1 MRTGES
7 DETSGGPDDFDAASR
22 DQNTGVETL
31 ADGSGATAGSVN
43 GSFTDERTAPGAET
57 SVVGGTAS
65 PAADAGILV
74 TPDDETTPVVS
85 VVMPT
90 MNEEKGIGECIDRII
105 EGASVLG
112 FPTEIVV
119 SDSSTD
125 RTPEIARERG
135 ARVVTPDKRGYG
147 YAYRYAF
154 ARVRGDY
161 VVMGD
166 ADTTYDFSELPR
178 LFEPILDGEADMVM
192 GSRLEGEIRPGAMPP
207 LHQHIGNPLLTKFLN
222 VFYGAGV
229 SDAHSGFRVFRADLL
244 DELDLLTDGMEF
256 ASEMVMD
263 ASARGFT
270 IAEVPIT
277 YHERKGE
284 ATLESFR
291 DGWRH
296 VRFMLMNAP
305 GYLFSVPGV
314 LMMLAG
320 GLMMGLSAFGVRP
333 GGVTLGIHTMIA
345 GSLLVVVGYQ
355 TAILS
360 LFSTIASDPI
370 QAPTDPLTRWIQDS
384 FKLEQGATFG
394 LALFAAGA
402 AHSTF
407 LLYGWVE
414 SGYGAVPFG
423 AVNMV
428 AFTAIIVGLET
439 VFASFHLSAL
449 AEARNYSD
457 AGLRTAASSVE
468 ASTDAG
474 TRPSEAKLAA
484 EEEAR

>member
-1 MRTGES
+1 MRNGES
-7 DETSGGPDDFDAASR
+7 GGTSGGDPRDSGDSTSGVGERDA
-22 DQNTGVETL
+22 V
-31 ADGSGATAGSVN
+31 ADGGSTTAQHVRGSVTSDWRSVN
-43 GSFTDERTAPGAET
+43 GTELQFAEDHESGSAGA
-57 SVVGGTAS
+57 
-65 PAADAGILV
+65 DILV
-74 TPDDETTPVVS
+74 TPDDTATPVVS

-90 MNEEKGIGECIDRII
+90 MNEEEGIGECIDRII
-105 EGASVLG
+105 EGASALG
-112 FPTEIVV
+112 LPTEIVV

-135 ARVVTPDKRGYG
+135 ARVISPDKPGYG
-147 YAYRYAF
+147 YAYRFAF
-154 ARVRGDY
+154 ARVRGEY

-192 GSRLEGEIRPGAMPP
+192 GSRLEGEILPGAMPP
-207 LHQHIGNPLLTKFLN
+207 LHQYVGNPLLTKFLN

-244 DELDLLTDGMEF
+244 DELDLRTDGMEF

-263 ASARGFT
+263 ASARGYR
-270 IAEVPIT
+270 IEEVPIT

-305 GYLFSVPGV
+305 GYLFAVPGALMV
-314 LMMLAG
+314 LLG
-320 GLMMGLSAFGVRP
+320 SLLMGLSAFGVSP
-333 GGVTLGIHTMIA
+333 GGVTFGVHTMVA

-355 TAILS
+355 TATLS
-360 LFSTIASDPI
+360 LFSTVAADPI
-370 QAPTDPLTRWIQDS
+370 RTPNDPITRWIQGS
-384 FKLEQGATFG
+384 FSLEQGATLG
-394 LALFAAGA
+394 LGLFAVGA
-402 AHSTF
+402 AYGSYLT
-407 LLYGWVE
+407 YGWVA
-414 SGYGAVPFG
+414 SGFGAVRFA

-428 AFTAIIVGLET
+428 AFTLVVIGLGT

-449 AEARNYSD
+449 ADARNYSD
-457 AGLRTAASSVE
+457 AGLRT
-468 ASTDAG
+468 D
-474 TRPSEAKLAA
+474 
-484 EEEAR
+484 EETG

>member
-7 DETSGGPDDFDAASR
+7 DETGGGPTPSDEATVPSDDREDAVTDGGGAAPRVSGHAT
-22 DQNTGVETL
+22 TGRVAADTET
-31 ADGSGATAGSVN
+31 DTPFIWGDTGSTAGADILI
-43 GSFTDERTAPGAET
+43 TPG
-57 SVVGGTAS
+57 
-65 PAADAGILV
+65 DDV
-74 TPDDETTPVVS
+74 TPVIS

-90 MNEEKGIGECIDRII
+90 MNEEEGIGECIDRIV
-105 EGASVLG
+105 EGASALG
-112 FPTEIVV
+112 LPTEIVV

-135 ARVVTPDKRGYG
+135 AHVVTPDRPGYG

-154 ARVRGDY
+154 ARARGEY

-166 ADTTYDFSELPR
+166 ADTTYDFAELPR
-178 LFEPILDGEADMVM
+178 LFEPILDGDADIVM
-192 GSRLEGEIRPGAMPP
+192 GSRLEGEILPGAMPA
-207 LHQHIGNPLLTKFLN
+207 LHQYVGNPLLTKFLN

-244 DELDLLTDGMEF
+244 DELDLRTDGMEF
-256 ASEMVMD
+256 ASEMVMG
-263 ASARGFT
+263 ASARGFR

-277 YHERKGE
+277 YQKRKGE

-314 LMMLAG
+314 LMVLLG
-320 GLMMGLSAFGVRP
+320 GLMMGLSAFGVEP
-333 GGVTLGIHTMIA
+333 GGVTFGIHTMIA

-355 TAILS
+355 TALLS
-360 LFSTIASDPI
+360 LFSTVAADPI
-370 QAPTDPLTRWIQDS
+370 RTPTDPLTRWIQDN
-384 FKLEQGATFG
+384 FRLEQGATLG
-394 LALFAAGA
+394 LVVFAVGA
-402 AHSTF
+402 V
-407 LLYGWVE
+407 YGTYLVYEWIA
-414 SGYGAVPFG
+414 SGFGAVPFG

-428 AFTAIIVGLET
+428 AFTLIVVGLET

-449 AEARNYSD
+449 ADARDYSH
-457 AGLRTAASSVE
+457 AGLT
-468 ASTDAG
+468 
-474 TRPSEAKLAA
+474 A
-484 EEEAR
+484 EEENAGPMAEEENAGPMAEEETG

>member
-7 DETSGGPDDFDAASR
+7 DETSGDPLDSDENGTR
-22 DQNTGVETL
+22 DVNGGGSTI
-31 ADGSGATAGSVN
+31 ADGGGATASTVN
-43 GSFTDERTAPGAET
+43 GSFADSRGTAEVDT
-57 SVVGGTAS
+57 SVLDDRRSAATDTDILITA
-65 PAADAGILV
+65 
-74 TPDDETTPVVS
+74 DDEATPVVS

-90 MNEEKGIGECIDRII
+90 MNEEEGISECIDRII
-105 EGASVLG
+105 EGASALG
-112 FPTEIVV
+112 LPTEIVV
-119 SDSSTD
+119 SDSSSD

-135 ARVVTPDKRGYG
+135 ARVITPDKPGYG

-178 LFEPILDGEADMVM
+178 LFKPILDGEADMVM
-192 GSRLEGEIRPGAMPP
+192 GSRLAGEILPGAMPP
-207 LHQHIGNPLLTKFLN
+207 LHQYVGNPLLTKFLN
-222 VFYGAGV
+222 AFYGAGV

-244 DELDLLTDGMEF
+244 DDLDLRTDGMEF

-263 ASARGFT
+263 ASARGYE

-305 GYLFSVPGV
+305 GYLFSIPGV
-314 LMMLAG
+314 LMVLLG
-320 GLMMGLSAFGVRP
+320 GFMMGLSAFGVQP
-333 GGVTLGIHTMIA
+333 GGVTFGIHTMIA

-355 TAILS
+355 TALLS
-360 LFSTIASDPI
+360 LFSTVAADPI
-370 QAPTDPLTRWIQDS
+370 RVPTDPLTRWIQGN
-384 FKLEQGATFG
+384 FRLEQGATFG
-394 LALFAAGA
+394 LGLFAIGA
-402 AHSTF
+402 AHGAY
-407 LLYGWVE
+407 LLYGWVA

-423 AVNMV
+423 VANMV
-428 AFTAIIVGLET
+428 AFTLVVVGLET

-449 AEARNYSD
+449 ADARSYSD
-457 AGLRTAASSVE
+457 AGLPV
-468 ASTDAG
+468 D
-474 TRPSEAKLAA
+474 
-484 EEEAR
+484 EEAG

>member
-1 MRTGES
+1 M
-7 DETSGGPDDFDAASR
+7 SR
-22 DQNTGVETL
+22 EVDTGVGTR
-31 ADGSGATAGSVN
+31 ADGSGATASSVN
-43 GSFTDERTAPGAET
+43 GSFADRHSVSNAET
-57 SVVGGTAS
+57 SIVEQPETSTA
-65 PAADAGILV
+65 DMDILV
-74 TPDDETTPVVS
+74 TPEDEATPVVS

-90 MNEEKGIGECIDRII
+90 MNEEEGIEECIDAII
-105 EGASVLG
+105 KGASALG

-119 SDSSTD
+119 SDSSSD

-135 ARVVTPDKRGYG
+135 ARVVTPDEPGYG

-154 ARVRGDY
+154 ARVRGEY

-178 LFEPILDGEADMVM
+178 LFEPILAGEADMVM
-192 GSRLEGEIRPGAMPP
+192 GSRLEGEILPGAMPA
-207 LHQHIGNPLLTKFLN
+207 LHQYVGNPLLTKFLN

-244 DELDLLTDGMEF
+244 DDLDLRTDGMEF

-305 GYLFSVPGV
+305 GYLFSVPGA
-314 LMMLAG
+314 LMVLAG
-320 GLMMGLSAFGVRP
+320 ALMMGLSAFGVKP
-333 GGVTLGIHTMIA
+333 GGVTFGIHTMIA

-370 QAPTDPLTRWIQDS
+370 RVPTDPLTRWIQTN

-394 LALFAAGA
+394 LTLFGAGA
-402 AHSTF
+402 AYSAF
-407 LLYGWVE
+407 LLYGWVQ

-428 AFTAIIVGLET
+428 AFTVIVVGLET

-449 AEARNYSD
+449 ADARNYSD
-457 AGLRTAASSVE
+457 AGLRASDSESKATA
-468 ASTDAG
+468 
-474 TRPSEAKLAA
+474 SEEVKVAVD
-484 EEEAR
+484 EEVS

>member
-7 DETSGGPDDFDAASR
+7 DETSGDHLDSDEDRTRS
-22 DQNTGVETL
+22 
-31 ADGSGATAGSVN
+31 ADGGGSTIADGGGATASSVN
-43 GSFTDERTAPGAET
+43 GSFAERRSTTEADTSILEGETTVASDADTD
-57 SVVGGTAS
+57 
-65 PAADAGILV
+65 ILV
-74 TPDDETTPVVS
+74 TADDEATPVVS

-90 MNEEKGIGECIDRII
+90 MNEEEGISECIDRII
-105 EGASVLG
+105 EGASALG
-112 FPTEIVV
+112 LPTEIVV
-119 SDSSTD
+119 SDSSSD

-135 ARVVTPDKRGYG
+135 ARVITPDKPGYG

-178 LFEPILDGEADMVM
+178 LFKPILDGEADMVM
-192 GSRLEGEIRPGAMPP
+192 GSRLEGEILPGAMPP
-207 LHQHIGNPLLTKFLN
+207 LHQYVGNPLLTKFLN

-244 DELDLLTDGMEF
+244 DELDLRTDGMEF

-263 ASARGFT
+263 ASARGFE

-305 GYLFSVPGV
+305 GYLFSIPGV
-314 LMMLAG
+314 LMVLLG
-320 GLMMGLSAFGVRP
+320 GFMMGLSAFGVQP
-333 GGVTLGIHTMIA
+333 GGVNFGIHTMIA

-355 TAILS
+355 TAVLS
-360 LFSTIASDPI
+360 LFSTVAADPI
-370 QAPTDPLTRWIQDS
+370 RVPTDPLTRWIQGN
-384 FKLEQGATFG
+384 FRLEQGATIG
-394 LALFAAGA
+394 LGMFAVGA
-402 AHSTF
+402 AYGSY
-407 LLYGWVE
+407 LLYGWIT

-428 AFTAIIVGLET
+428 AFTLVVVGLET

-449 AEARNYSD
+449 ADARNYSD
-457 AGLRTAASSVE
+457 AGLAV
-468 ASTDAG
+468 D
-474 TRPSEAKLAA
+474 
-484 EEEAR
+484 EEAG

>member
-7 DETSGGPDDFDAASR
+7 DETGGGSGTSEEPTARTDDGGGDAI
-22 DQNTGVETL
+22 
-31 ADGSGATAGSVN
+31 ADGGGATAHAVRDHAAAEPVVPDTETPSPEEDTTSTSGASV
-43 GSFTDERTAPGAET
+43 
-57 SVVGGTAS
+57 
-65 PAADAGILV
+65 LV
-74 TPDDETTPVVS
+74 TPDDERTPVVS

-90 MNEEKGIGECIDRII
+90 MDEEEGIGECIDRII
-105 EGASVLG
+105 EGATALG
-112 FPTEIVV
+112 LPTEIVV
-119 SDSSTD
+119 SDSSSD
-125 RTPEIARERG
+125 RTPDIARERG
-135 ARVVTPDKRGYG
+135 VRVISPDRPGYG

-154 ARVRGDY
+154 ARVRGEY

-178 LFEPILDGEADMVM
+178 LFEPILEGEADMVM
-192 GSRLEGEIRPGAMPP
+192 GSRLEGEILPGAMPK
-207 LHQHIGNPLLTKFLN
+207 LHQYVGNPLLTKFLN

-229 SDAHSGFRVFRADLL
+229 SDAHSGFRVFRTDLL
-244 DELDLLTDGMEF
+244 DELDLTTDGMEF

-263 ASARGFT
+263 ASARGFR

-305 GYLFSVPGV
+305 GYLFSVPGA
-314 LMMLAG
+314 LMMLLG
-320 GLMMGLSAFGVRP
+320 GLMMGLSAFGLEP
-333 GGVTLGIHTMIA
+333 GGVTFGPHTMIA

-360 LFSTIASDPI
+360 LFSTVAADPI
-370 QAPTDPLTRWIQDS
+370 RTPTDPLTRWIQGS
-384 FKLEQGATFG
+384 FSLEQGATLG
-394 LALFAAGA
+394 VALFAVGA
-402 AHSTF
+402 AYGTY
-407 LLYGWVE
+407 LLYGWVT
-414 SGYGAVPFG
+414 SGFGAVPFA

-428 AFTAIIVGLET
+428 AFTLVVVGVET

-449 AEARNYSD
+449 ADARDYSD
-457 AGLRTAASSVE
+457 AGLT
-468 ASTDAG
+468 
-474 TRPSEAKLAA
+474 AA
-484 EEEAR
+484 EETG